1 MTSEPGARRPK
12 SSKNAAP
19 AARPE
24 SSSPQP
30 VPAHWNDEGRVALVR
45 GILARIGDKWSVA
58 IICSLGQRPRRFN
71 ELRRD
76 VTGITQRQLTST
88 LRALERDGIVSRT
101 VLPSAP
107 PAVEYALTDVGQDLE
122 RVVYTLAAWADD
134 HADTIRTARVHY
146 DSQADT

>member
-1 MTSEPGARRPK
+1 MTSEPGVHRHE
-12 SSKNAAP
+12 SSKKAAP
-19 AARPE
+19 APLPE
-24 SSSPQP
+24 SSSKQA
-30 VPAHWNDEGRVALVR
+30 VPAHWNDEGRMALVR
-45 GILARIGDKWSVA
+45 GILARIGDKWSVT

-76 VTGITQRQLTST
+76 VAGITQRQLTST

-101 VLPSAP
+101 VLPSTP

-134 HADTIRTARVHY
+134 HADTIRTARVQY